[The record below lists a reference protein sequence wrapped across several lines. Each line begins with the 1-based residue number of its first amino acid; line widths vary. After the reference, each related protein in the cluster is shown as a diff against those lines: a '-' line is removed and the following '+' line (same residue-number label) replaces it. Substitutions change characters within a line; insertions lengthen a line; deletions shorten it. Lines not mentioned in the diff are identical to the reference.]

1 MKCDPEEVEVG
12 KMAEVFVNTD
22 ENGDLFEPIP
32 TGKGTQGQYGI
43 SCKFG
48 RFGIGQGAYV
58 NKTTIKC
65 LTPSVSDDPD
75 SIWKEQV
82 ILSVSMNGQDFND
95 DSSEIQ
101 FTFIGNGSAL
111 VFWPYV
117 IACLLIAL
125 LLIALIVFCSALL

>member
-48 RFGIGQGAYV
+48 RFGVG
-58 NKTTIKC
+58 
-65 LTPSVSDDPD
+65 
-75 SIWKEQV
+75 
-82 ILSVSMNGQDFND
+82 
-95 DSSEIQ
+95 
-101 FTFIGNGSAL
+101 
-111 VFWPYV
+111 
-117 IACLLIAL
+117 
-125 LLIALIVFCSALL
+125 